1 MKPLCIAPF
10 VSVLVD
16 VNRKVRPC
24 CVWSP
29 DHYLGDLKNQS
40 LNQVLNND
48 PYQEAKSKMFNKE
61 LPIECK
67 GCKDREDT
75 TGWSL
80 RLQFQPDTDIYYNLN
95 GWEVEKL
102 RYLELNGSN
111 HCNLACIQ
119 CTSMYSTAWISD
131 SKKLGHSF
139 ISPIYLG
146 DETKLLES
154 LEELDLSDLQY
165 VYFKG
170 GEPMLNPENIA
181 ALLYFEKI
189 GIISNISLYMITN
202 GTIAP
207 SDDFIR
213 LVSKAKSCN
222 IGFSVDGTTE
232 LNTYIRW
239 SKNNFATIE
248 NIESTMLQ
256 YSKITNVRFDMTCSI
271 MTYNI
276 FKLVEIR
283 DWWISLKDKGL
294 DVLPNIFNH
303 LILNKE
309 VNIRNLTDNTRN
321 FLIGYYATHQIKN
334 EFEPVLKTLKLPY
347 LGNESHNDW
356 VDYTFQLEKIRNN
369 SIIDIEPLLE
379 NELVK
384 IYD

>member
-16 VNRKVRPC
+16 VNRNVRPC

-29 DHYLGDLKNQS
+29 NHYLGDLKEKTLIQI
-40 LNQVLNND
+40 LED
-48 PYQEAKSKMFNKE
+48 KPYQTAKEAMFDQK
-61 LPIECK
+61 LPVECK
-67 GCKDREDT
+67 GCADREES
-75 TGWSL
+75 TGWSQ
-80 RLQFQPDTDIYYNLN
+80 RFQFQSEGDSCYKLD
-95 GWEVEKL
+95 GWEDGKI

-119 CTSMYSTAWISD
+119 CASMYSTAWISD
-131 SKKLGHSF
+131 SKKLGHTF
-139 ISPIYLG
+139 ISPVTFG
-146 DETKLLES
+146 NADKLVSNLK
-154 LEELDLSDLQY
+154 ELDLTELKY
-165 VYFKG
+165 LYFKG

-181 ALLYFEKI
+181 ALLYFEEL
-189 GIISNISLYMITN
+189 GILPNISLHMITN
-202 GTIAP
+202 GTVGP
-207 SDDFIR
+207 TDEFIR
-213 LVSKAKSCN
+213 VASKTKYCR
-222 IGFSVDGTTE
+222 IGFSVDGTPE

-248 NIESTMLQ
+248 NIEATMLK
-256 YSKITNVRFDMTCSI
+256 YNEIPNVKIDITCSI

-283 DWWISLKDKGL
+283 DWWLSLKDKGFNIS
-294 DVLPNIFNH
+294 PNIFNH

-309 VNIRNLTDNTRN
+309 LDIRNLTDKTRN
-321 FLIGYYATHQIKN
+321 YLIEYYTKNQISN
-334 EFEPVLKTLKLPY
+334 EFEPVLKTLRLSY